1 MIYTI
6 LHYAY
11 TDTILY
17 YTELHCTVQ
26 HYTTLHYTITYQTRK
41 KAWAKEMKKKNF
53 KGRINRAYRVIICEM
68 RNLKLFR
75 NCWVYRRGDKLA
87 SQRDS
92 DSDSDVMNG

>member
-1 MIYTI
+1 
-6 LHYAY
+6 
-11 TDTILY
+11 
-17 YTELHCTVQ
+17 
-26 HYTTLHYTITYQTRK
+26 
-41 KAWAKEMKKKNF
+41 MKKKNF